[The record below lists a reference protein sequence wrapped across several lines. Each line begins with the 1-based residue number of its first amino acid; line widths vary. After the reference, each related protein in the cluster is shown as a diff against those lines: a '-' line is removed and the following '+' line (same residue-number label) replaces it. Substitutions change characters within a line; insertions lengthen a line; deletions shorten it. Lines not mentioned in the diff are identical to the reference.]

1 MTSKKWNL
9 PPVCQNV
16 RAFTRSFVYFSLD
29 LMRVLILL
37 FAIALGACV
46 APQPQIVGPYAS
58 RLSAA
63 DIEEIKTLAVN
74 HLARSHTRAADRPW
88 RWSPGSRSGRKRDCV
103 LMPERSNPYVRCQVW
118 RANVV

>member
-1 MTSKKWNL
+1 
-9 PPVCQNV
+9 
-16 RAFTRSFVYFSLD
+16 
-29 LMRVLILL
+29 MRVLILL

-63 DIEEIKTLAVN
+63 DIEEIKTLAVH

-88 RWSPGSRSGRKRDCV
+88 RLTVVRPD
-103 LMPERSNPYVRCQVW
+103 YVRVDAPIVDPYADTSSFDVMRLHGRW
-118 RANVV
+118 VFDGHGGGVRGLAPGENVIVY